1 MFGRGLAMILMMAS
15 WGCGA
20 EQQGAEIDRAEQ
32 QGAEIDRAA
41 LMDPASSQMNEQAPD
56 EYKAQFV
63 TTKGTFVVQVTRAW
77 APLGADRFYN
87 LVKRGY
93 YHGCAVF
100 RVLPGFVVQFG
111 ISGDP
116 EIAAKWAGHPQLNPD
131 YKDATLQDEPVIQSN
146 TRGTLTYAKSS
157 MPNSRTTQVFV
168 NLGDNARSLDGKGF
182 APFGKVVEG
191 LEVVEGLYSGYG
203 EGVSRRQGE
212 IAQRGN
218 EYLKEKFPKLD
229 YIEQA
234 RIVD

>member
-1 MFGRGLAMILMMAS
+1 MLRTGLVVILMMAS

-20 EQQGAEIDRAEQ
+20 EQQGPEIDRAV
-32 QGAEIDRAA
+32 
-41 LMDPASSQMNEQAPD
+41 LMDPASPQMNEQAPD
-56 EYKAQFV
+56 EYKAEFV

-77 APLGADRFYN
+77 APIGADRFYN

-93 YHGCAVF
+93 YTDCALF

-116 EIAAKWAGHPQLNPD
+116 EIAAKWVGHPSNPSF
-131 YKDATLQDEPVIQSN
+131 KDATLQDDPVAQSN
-146 TRGTLTYAKSS
+146 TPGTFTYAKSS
-157 MPNSRTTQVFV
+157 APNSRTTQVFI
-168 NLGDNARSLDGKGF
+168 NLGNNARSLDGKGF

-212 IAQRGN
+212 IAQKGN
-218 EYLKEKFPKLD
+218 EYLKEKFPELD
-229 YIEQA
+229 YIQQA